1 MQIRNTNRGVR
12 CMLTLLLLFVID
24 YARPCSMFKI
34 TLFGKTMVGNNEDA
48 WRVILILCIFVSGL

>member
-1 MQIRNTNRGVR
+1 
-12 CMLTLLLLFVID
+12 MLTLLLLFVID